1 MPIHQIAHLND
12 GWYGNQASWIAKT
25 PAAWAEIDL
34 GDVYTIS
41 QVRLSNDQ
49 IKQFSDRKPVDYR
62 ILVATKYDADSAAA
76 TWKPVAEVS
85 GEPLLGVRD
94 SPSLACPA
102 RWVRV
107 QIVKSEPN
115 EPRLDEI
122 QIFEAQPLAAQELR
136 RGNRK
141 PAASHAQACDWR
153 IDDLPG
159 LEGLPGRSGQAA
171 AGQLCRRR
179 GLS

>member
-1 MPIHQIAHLND
+1 MPIHQVAHLND

-41 QVRLSNDQ
+41 QVRLSNDE
-49 IKQFSDRKPVDYR
+49 IKEFSDRKPTSYR
-62 ILVATKYDADSAAA
+62 ILVATKYDSDSAAA

-94 SPSLACPA
+94 FSFAACDA

-107 QIVKSEPN
+107 QIVKSRPN

-122 QIFEAQPLAAQELR
+122 QIFEARPLAAKDIPAWEWQAR
-136 RGNRK
+136 RSLDSPKAVIGGSTICLGSK
-141 PAASHAQACDWR
+141 AYLDEAA
-153 IDDLPG
+153 
-159 LEGLPGRSGQAA
+159 
-171 AGQLCRRR
+171 RR
-179 GLS
+179 LLANCTTA